1 MEPPGGFMRCACMT
15 DDSQSQRALQ
25 PNRGRNAVTPG
36 AIPWRGWKDIVYR
49 LYVGFNENRI
59 LLTAAGVSFFLLL
72 ALAPSLSLFVSLYGL
87 LNNPAGVVEQLN
99 LLIGIVPDGGL
110 DIVREQLVRLTTQDE
125 RSLGITLLVSL
136 AIALWGAGAGIKAL
150 FEAMNVVYGEQEK
163 RNFFAV
169 NLLALIFLLG
179 GLVLTIV
186 MLSVVLVLPVVLSLL
201 SLSRY
206 DGLVQLGAYA
216 IMLLFLLLAVS
227 ALYRWGPSR
236 QEARWRWVTPGSAF
250 AALGIMAASAL
261 FSWYAANFSNYSAT
275 YGSLGAVVGM
285 LTWIWLSVT
294 IIILGGSLNSEIE
307 HQTAEDS
314 TTGAAQPLGER
325 GAFVA
330 DTVGQRW
337 PARGGGTVSEAPA
350 AEQPPEPTGSAT

>member
-1 MEPPGGFMRCACMT
+1 MRSVFMT
-15 DDSQSQRALQ
+15 DDSQHQRTLQ
-25 PNRGRNAVTPG
+25 PNRGRDAFTPG
-36 AIPWRGWKDIVYR
+36 AIPWRGWKDIAYR
-49 LYVGFNENRI
+49 LFVGFNDNRV
-59 LLTAAGVSFFLLL
+59 LLTAAGVTFFLLL
-72 ALAPSLSLFVSLYGL
+72 ALAPSLSLFVTLYSL
-87 LNNPAGVVEQLN
+87 LNNPGSVVQQLS
-99 LLIGIVPDGGL
+99 LLDGIIPQSGL
-110 DIVREQLVRLTTQDE
+110 DIVRDQLVRLTSQDE
-125 RSLGITLLVSL
+125 RSLGITLIVSL
-136 AIALWGAGAGIKAL
+136 AVALWGAGAGIKAL

-163 RNFFAV
+163 RNFFKV
-169 NLLALIFLLG
+169 NLLALVFLLG

-186 MLSVVLVLPVVLSLL
+186 MLSVVLVLPVGLSLL

-216 IMLLFLLLAVS
+216 VMLLFLLLAVS

-236 QEARWRWVTPGSAF
+236 EEASWRWVTPGSLF

-275 YGSLGAVVGM
+275 YGSLGAIVAM

-294 IIILGGSLNSEIE
+294 IVILGGSLNSEIE

-314 TTGAAQPLGER
+314 TTGAARPIGER

-330 DTVGQRW
+330 DTVGERW
-337 PARGGGTVSEAPA
+337 PARGGTAS
-350 AEQPPEPTGSAT
+350 PPVPVEERPSDG

>member
-1 MEPPGGFMRCACMT
+1 MS
-15 DDSQSQRALQ
+15 DDSQHQRAQ
-25 PNRGRNAVTPG
+25 QVDRGRNAFSPS
-36 AIPWRGWKDIVYR
+36 AIPWRGWKDIAYR
-49 LYVGFNENRI
+49 LFVGFNENRV
-59 LLTAAGVSFFLLL
+59 LLTAAGVTFFILL
-72 ALAPSLSLFVSLYGL
+72 ALAPALSLFVTLYGL
-87 LNNPAGVVEQLN
+87 LNNPASVVKQLN
-99 LLIGIVPDGGL
+99 LLNGVIPESGL
-110 DIVREQLVRLTTQDE
+110 DIVRDQLVRLTSQDQ

-163 RNFFAV
+163 RNFFKV

-179 GLVLTIV
+179 GLILTIV
-186 MLSVVLVLPVVLSLL
+186 MLSVVLVLPVGLSLL

-206 DGLVQLGAYA
+206 DGLVQLAAYA

-236 QEARWRWVTPGSAF
+236 EEASWRWVTPGSAF

-294 IIILGGSLNSEIE
+294 IVILGGALNSEIE

-314 TTGAAQPLGER
+314 TTGAALPLGER

-330 DTVGQRW
+330 DTVGERW
-337 PARGGGTVSEAPA
+337 PARGGSTTPDVPVEERPVQS
-350 AEQPPEPTGSAT
+350 

>member
-1 MEPPGGFMRCACMT
+1 MEPQGGFMRCALMT

-25 PNRGRNAVTPG
+25 PDRGRHAFSPSG
-36 AIPWRGWKDIVYR
+36 IPWRGWKDILFR
-49 LYVGFNENRI
+49 LFVGFNENRV
-59 LLTAAGVSFFLLL
+59 LLTAAGVTFFLLL
-72 ALAPSLSLFVSLYGL
+72 ALAPSLSLFVTLYGL
-87 LNNPAGVVEQLN
+87 LNNPSGVVQQLN
-99 LLIGIVPDGGL
+99 LLVGIIPDSGL
-110 DIVREQLVRLTTQDE
+110 DIIREQLVRLTTQDE
-125 RSLGITLLVSL
+125 RSLGITLIISL
-136 AIALWGAGAGIKAL
+136 GGALWGAGAGIKAL

-169 NLLALIFLLG
+169 NLLALIFLLV

-201 SLSRY
+201 LLSRY
-206 DGLVQLGAYA
+206 DWLVQVGAYGVL
-216 IMLLFLLLAVS
+216 LLFLLLAAS

-250 AALGIMAASAL
+250 AALGIMGASAL

-275 YGSLGAVVGM
+275 YGSLGAIVGT

-294 IIILGGSLNSEIE
+294 IVILGGSLNSEIE

-314 TTGAAQPLGER
+314 TTGDTQPLGRR

-330 DTVGQRW
+330 DTVGERW
-337 PARGGGTVSEAPA
+337 PARGGTASPQVPTD
-350 AEQPPEPTGSAT
+350 EQPAEDRQAN

>member
-1 MEPPGGFMRCACMT
+1 MSN
-15 DDSQSQRALQ
+15 DSQQQRSLQ
-25 PNRGRNAVTPG
+25 PDRGRNAFTPG

-49 LYVGFNENRI
+49 LFVGFNENRI
-59 LLTAAGVSFFLLL
+59 LLTAAGVTFFLLL
-72 ALAPSLSLFVSLYGL
+72 ALAPSLSLFVTLYGL
-87 LNNPAGVVEQLN
+87 LNNPGGVVQQLN
-99 LLIGIVPDGGL
+99 LLVGVIPNGGL
-110 DIVREQLVRLTTQDE
+110 DIIREQLMRLTTQDE
-125 RSLGITLLVSL
+125 RSLGITLIISL
-136 AIALWGAGAGIKAL
+136 AAALWGAGAGIKAL

-169 NLLALIFLLG
+169 NLLALIFLLV
-179 GLVLTIV
+179 GLVLAIV

-206 DGLVQLGAYA
+206 DWLVQLGAYA
-216 IMLLFLLLAVS
+216 VMLLFLLLAAS

-236 QEARWRWVTPGSAF
+236 SEASWRWVTPGSLF

-294 IIILGGSLNSEIE
+294 IVILGGSLNSEIE

-314 TTGAAQPLGER
+314 TTGTPKPLGER

-330 DTVGQRW
+330 DTVGERW
-337 PARGGGTVSEAPA
+337 PARGGGSVPQTPLEERPADKRA
-350 AEQPPEPTGSAT
+350 AEN